1 MEIASWIIV
10 GLVTGSIARL
20 AMPGPAAGGMPV
32 AISTGLVGAFIGGLV
47 GTTISPDELAAFDL
61 YAVATATVGAMILLF
76 LYRCVAMR
84 FEVTE
89 TKSRPVSLSLAKKAH
104 NL

>member
-32 AISTGLVGAFIGGLV
+32 AISIGLIGAFVGGLI
-47 GTTISPDELAAFDL
+47 GTTITPDELAAFDL
-61 YAVATATVGAMILLF
+61 YAMATATVGAMILLF
-76 LYRCVAMR
+76 LYRCVAIR
-84 FEVTE
+84 FEE
-89 TKSRPVSLSLAKKAH
+89 NPNKSRPASLLLAKSA
-104 NL
+104 

>member
-1 MEIASWIIV
+1 MEITSWIIV

-32 AISTGLVGAFIGGLV
+32 AISIGLVGAFIGGLV
-47 GTTISPDELAAFDL
+47 GTTISPDDLASFDL
-61 YAVATATVGAMILLF
+61 YAVATATVGAMALLF

-84 FEVTE
+84 FEATP
-89 TKSRPVSLSLAKKAH
+89 TKSRPVSLSLAKSA
-104 NL
+104 